1 MLQKPRQFLFQNL
14 FFFFHIKSSYIS
26 SDYLKLDMESLST
39 ENLKNTSCEN
49 LPFGKIVRSTKIL
62 TKWSFSL
69 FEQRNLPVTGSVI
82 IQRNSKL

>member
-1 MLQKPRQFLFQNL
+1 
-14 FFFFHIKSSYIS
+14 
-26 SDYLKLDMESLST
+26 MESLST

-49 LPFGKIVRSTKIL
+49 LPFGKILRSTKIL

-69 FEQRNLPVTGSVI
+69 FGQRNLPVTATVI